1 MAAASLEGKIVL
13 VTGAASPI
21 GLGHSMALALAEA
34 GARVA
39 LVDRNAEWLERT
51 TAEIRSI
58 EGARGALP
66 IVADITDAD
75 AAARA
80 VQQTIAEFGA
90 LHVLINNAG
99 TSPWA
104 EGMAPEGNSREARF
118 WDISPQAWSRV
129 VSVNFNGA
137 FFMSRAAV
145 RPMMAQRWGRIIS
158 VTTSLD
164 SMYRKGM
171 APYGPSKAAH
181 EAFVA
186 LMAQE
191 LEGSGVTANVLTP
204 GGMSNTNLI
213 PMDTSE
219 ELRRTLISP
228 DVMRSPVVW
237 LSSAASDGFNGRRII
252 AARWNERLP
261 LEERLAAA
269 SAPAA
274 WPQLGRQAILP
285 SADR

>member
-1 MAAASLEGKIVL
+1 MAAGPLEGKIAL
-13 VTGAASPI
+13 VTGAGSPI
-21 GLGHSMALALAEA
+21 GLGRSMTLALAAA

-39 LVDRNAEWLERT
+39 LVDRNAQWLERT
-51 TAEIRSI
+51 LAEVRSLSG
-58 EGARGALP
+58 EHSALA
-66 IVADITDAD
+66 ILADITDP
-75 AAARA
+75 AAAERA
-80 VQQTIAEFGA
+80 VERTLSGFGA
-90 LHVLINNAG
+90 LHILVNNAG

-104 EGMAPEGNSREARF
+104 EGMAPEGNSRNARF
-118 WDISPQAWSRV
+118 WEISPQAWSRV
-129 VSVNFNGA
+129 VSVNVNGA
-137 FFMSRAAV
+137 FLMSRAAV
-145 RPMMAQRWGRIIS
+145 QPMLAQRWGRIIS
-158 VTTSLD
+158 VTTSFD

-191 LEGSGVTANVLTP
+191 LEATGVTANVLTP

-213 PMDTSE
+213 PAELSE
-219 ELRRTLISP
+219 ELRRRLISP

-237 LSSAASDGFNGRRII
+237 LASAESDGFNGRRII
-252 AARWNERLP
+252 AARWNERAP
-261 LEERLAAA
+261 LKERLAAA

-285 SADR
+285 ED

>member
-1 MAAASLEGKIVL
+1 MAAGALEGKNVL

-21 GLGHSMALALAEA
+21 GLGRSMALALATA

-39 LVDRNAEWLERT
+39 LVDRHAEWLEQT
-51 TAEIRSI
+51 LAEVRSI
-58 EGARGALP
+58 NGARGALP
-66 IVADITDAD
+66 ILADITDPD

-80 VQQTIAEFGA
+80 VQRTIAEFGA
-90 LHVLINNAG
+90 LHVLVNNAG

-104 EGMAPEGNSREARF
+104 LGLAPEGKSTRDARF
-118 WDISPQAWSRV
+118 WDISPEAWSRV

-145 RPMMAQRWGRIIS
+145 VPMMAQRWGRIVS

-191 LEGSGVTANVLTP
+191 LEGTGVTANVLTP

-213 PMDTSE
+213 PKETGESV
-219 ELRRTLISP
+219 RKNLISP
-228 DVMRSPVVW
+228 DVMRAPVVW
-237 LSSAASDGFNGRRII
+237 LSSQDSEGFSGRRII
-252 AARWNERLP
+252 AARWDERLP
-261 LEERLAAA
+261 LEERLAAC

-285 SADR
+285 SSE